1 MSGRDFAETSR
12 VTDGSL
18 CNPSQTPTL
27 EGKASTVAALRRERG
42 AQEGA
47 VEPMVGTSV
56 SRREIP
62 SATVSRLPVYL
73 RALHDS
79 AARGVTRVSS
89 EELAALA
96 GVRPTQLRK
105 DLSHLGSHGVRG
117 VGYEVGRLTAELT
130 SALGLSHSLPVA
142 VVGMGNL
149 GRALAAYSGFA
160 TEGFHVEA
168 LFDRDPAVVGDQ
180 VAGLRVSP
188 MSDLPGAVARLGI
201 AIGVIATP
209 AGSAQEA
216 ADALVGAGVQAILN
230 FAPVALVLPEGVAAR
245 SVDLATELHVLAF
258 LRQPERVSADV
269 GRAG

>member
-1 MSGRDFAETSR
+1 M
-12 VTDGSL
+12 TDGSL
-18 CNPSQTPTL
+18 CNSSQTPTL

-117 VGYEVGRLTAELT
+117 RL
-130 SALGLSHSLPVA
+130 
-142 VVGMGNL
+142 
-149 GRALAAYSGFA
+149 
-160 TEGFHVEA
+160 
-168 LFDRDPAVVGDQ
+168 
-180 VAGLRVSP
+180 
-188 MSDLPGAVARLGI
+188 
-201 AIGVIATP
+201 
-209 AGSAQEA
+209 
-216 ADALVGAGVQAILN
+216 
-230 FAPVALVLPEGVAAR
+230 
-245 SVDLATELHVLAF
+245 
-258 LRQPERVSADV
+258 
-269 GRAG
+269 